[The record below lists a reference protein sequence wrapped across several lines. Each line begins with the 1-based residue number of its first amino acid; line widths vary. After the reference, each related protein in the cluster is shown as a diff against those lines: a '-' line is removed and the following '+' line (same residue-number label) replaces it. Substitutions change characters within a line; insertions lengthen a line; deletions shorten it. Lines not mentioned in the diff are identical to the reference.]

1 MSNYHEL
8 LHSLFRLMLNKLY
21 QFHQLLL
28 SIYQIMY
35 IPSDLTFIFNFVNQ
49 ISWLI
54 YLEKHDLYFSA
65 IQNMNMLLL
74 LHSLTYLELLLFLSS
89 IIFLLLQ
96 MLLVHLLL
104 QKQLY
109 IKFLGHLLYEYF
121 FQLQLGLD
129 NHIIFLKSSMDP
141 ITQLNH
147 IFHSLQT
154 IYVK

>member
-1 MSNYHEL
+1 
-8 LHSLFRLMLNKLY
+8 
-21 QFHQLLL
+21 
-28 SIYQIMY
+28 MY
-35 IPSDLTFIFNFVNQ
+35 IPSDLTFISNFVNQ

-74 LHSLTYLELLLFLSS
+74 LHLLTYLGLLLFLSS

-121 FQLQLGLD
+121 FQLQLALD

-141 ITQLNH
+141 ITQFNH
-147 IFHSLQT
+147 IFHSLQM
-154 IYVK
+154 IYVKSSTILHALYQYPIL